1 MNFSNISAIVDAL
14 GNIRRRRLT
23 SQIPPLLRT
32 WLVAAV
38 MSLLF
43 AGTPRPVPAA
53 GASPVVVVAA
63 ETRRMTPLI
72 QVAGTVISRTDSR
85 LAAQVDGQV
94 IWVAEVGTQLE
105 AGGVAARLDDVLIR
119 DVLVEAQARLA
130 REQANVR
137 FNKAEAQ
144 RLAKLAKDNHAALSR
159 LDQAQ
164 RDLSIARS
172 ELAAAESRVM
182 QTREK
187 QERTTI
193 KTPFSGVV
201 TEQFIQ
207 AGEWADP
214 GTPIVR
220 LVDTASLEAQAWIPV
235 TALPYI
241 RSGTRLGLTIAGQSE
256 TGTVRTLVPVGDDQ
270 SRLYELRLLLDGDGW
285 SAGQSV
291 RIAIP
296 TAESRAALVIPR
308 DALVLRRDGTT
319 VFRVLADN
327 TAERIIVE
335 TGLAEGDFIEVI
347 GAVQPG
353 DAIVIRGGERL
364 RAGQQVAPTQQV
376 SGE

>member
-1 MNFSNISAIVDAL
+1 MTPHSICF
-14 GNIRRRRLT
+14 
-23 SQIPPLLRT
+23 LRP
-32 WLVAAV
+32 WLVTGALF
-38 MSLLF
+38 LLF
-43 AGTPRPVPAA
+43 ACMPVPAA
-53 GASPVVVVAA
+53 GPSPVVVVAA
-63 ETRRMTPLI
+63 KTRQMTPLI
-72 QVAGTVISRTDSR
+72 QVAGTVISRNDSR

-94 IWVAEVGTQLE
+94 IWVAEVGAQLE
-105 AGGVAARLDDVLIR
+105 TGGVAARLDDVLIR
-119 DVLVEAQARLA
+119 DVLVEEEARLA

-137 FNKAEAQ
+137 FNQAEAQ

-172 ELAAAESRVM
+172 ELAAAESRLM

-193 KTPFSGVV
+193 RAPFAGVV
-201 TEQFIQ
+201 SEQFIQ

-220 LVDTASLEAQAWIPV
+220 LVDAVSLEAQAWIPV

-241 RSGTRLGLTIAGQSE
+241 RPGTRLGMTISGQSA
-256 TGTVRTLVPVGDDQ
+256 TGTVRTLVPVGNDQ
-270 SRLYELRLLLDGDGW
+270 SRLYELRLLLDGDRW
-285 SAGQSV
+285 SAGQGL

-296 TAESRAALVIPR
+296 TAESRPALVVPR

-319 VFRVLADN
+319 VFRILADN
-327 TAERIIVE
+327 TAERITVE
-335 TGLAEGDFIEVI
+335 TGIAEGDFIEVV
-347 GAVQPG
+347 GTVRPG
-353 DAIVIRGGERL
+353 DVVVIRGGERL
-364 RAGQQVAPTQQV
+364 RAGQQVTPTLQA

>member
-1 MNFSNISAIVDAL
+1 MSFSNISAIVDAL
-14 GNIRRRRLT
+14 GNIRRRRLPPQT
-23 SQIPPLLRT
+23 PPLLRT
-32 WLVAAV
+32 WLVVAV

-43 AGTPRPVPAA
+43 TGMPRLVPAA
-53 GASPVVVVAA
+53 GASPVIVVAA

-94 IWVAEVGTQLE
+94 IWVAEVGTELE

-119 DVLVEAQARLA
+119 DVLIEAQARLA

-172 ELAAAESRVM
+172 ELAAAESRLM
-182 QTREK
+182 QTQEK

-193 KTPFSGVV
+193 KAPFAGVV

-220 LVDTASLEAQAWIPV
+220 LVDSASLEVQAWIPV

-241 RSGTRLGLTIAGQSE
+241 HSGTRLGLTIAGQSAS
-256 TGTVRTLVPVGDDQ
+256 GTVRTLVPVGDDQ

-296 TAESRAALVIPR
+296 TAASRTALVIPR

-319 VFRVLADN
+319 VFRILADN
-327 TAERIIVE
+327 TAARITVE

-364 RAGQQVAPTQQV
+364 RAGQQVTPTQQV

>member
-43 AGTPRPVPAA
+43 AGMPRPVPAA

>member
-1 MNFSNISAIVDAL
+1 MCFSNISAIVDVL

-23 SQIPPLLRT
+23 SQTDHFLRT
-32 WLVAAV
+32 WLVAVV
-38 MSLLF
+38 MFLLF
-43 AGTPRPVPAA
+43 IGALRPVPAA
-53 GASPVVVVAA
+53 TPVVVVAA
-63 ETRRMTPLI
+63 ETRQMTPLI
-72 QVAGTVISRTDSR
+72 QVAGTVISRNDSR

-94 IWVAEVGTQLE
+94 TWVAEVGTQLE
-105 AGGVAARLDDVLIR
+105 TEGVAARLDDVLIR
-119 DVLVEAQARLA
+119 DVLVEEQARLA

-172 ELAAAESRVM
+172 ELAAAESRIL

-187 QERTTI
+187 QERTSI
-193 KTPFSGVV
+193 KAPFAGVV

-214 GTPIVR
+214 GTSIVR

-241 RSGTRLGLTIAGQSE
+241 RPGTRLGLTITGETA

-296 TAESRAALVIPR
+296 TAESRPALVIPR
-308 DALVLRRDGTT
+308 DALVLRRDGAT
-319 VFRVLADN
+319 VFRILDDN
-327 TAERIIVE
+327 KAERITVE

-347 GAVQPG
+347 GAVRPG

-364 RAGQQVAPTQQV
+364 RAGQQVTPTQQV

>member
-1 MNFSNISAIVDAL
+1 MNFSNISAIVDTL

-23 SQIPPLLRT
+23 SQTDHFLRT
-32 WLVAAV
+32 WLVAV
-38 MSLLF
+38 VTFLLF
-43 AGTPRPVPAA
+43 TGASRPVPAA
-53 GASPVVVVAA
+53 TPVVVVAA
-63 ETRRMTPLI
+63 ETRQMTPLI
-72 QVAGTVISRTDSR
+72 QVAGTIISRNDSR
-85 LAAQVDGQV
+85 LAAEVDGRV
-94 IWVAEVGTQLE
+94 TWVAEVGTQLE
-105 AGGVAARLDDVLIR
+105 TEGVAARLDDVLIR
-119 DVLVEAQARLA
+119 DVLVEEQARLA

-172 ELAAAESRVM
+172 ELAAAESRIL

-187 QERTTI
+187 QERTSI
-193 KTPFSGVV
+193 RAPFAGVV

-241 RSGTRLGLTIAGQSE
+241 RPGTRLGLTITGETA

-296 TAESRAALVIPR
+296 TAESRPALVIPR
-308 DALVLRRDGTT
+308 DALVLRRDGAT
-319 VFRVLADN
+319 VFRIPDDN
-327 TAERIIVE
+327 KAERITVE

-347 GAVQPG
+347 GAVRPG

-364 RAGQQVAPTQQV
+364 RAGQQVTPTQQV

>member
-1 MNFSNISAIVDAL
+1 
-14 GNIRRRRLT
+14 
-23 SQIPPLLRT
+23 
-32 WLVAAV
+32 
-38 MSLLF
+38 
-43 AGTPRPVPAA
+43 
-53 GASPVVVVAA
+53 
-63 ETRRMTPLI
+63 MTPLI

-85 LAAQVDGQV
+85 LAAQVEGQV
-94 IWVAEVGTQLE
+94 LWVAEVGTQLE
-105 AGGVAARLDDVLIR
+105 TGGVAARLDDVLIR
-119 DVLVEAQARLA
+119 DVLVEEQARLA

-137 FNKAEAQ
+137 FNQAEAQ

-172 ELAAAESRVM
+172 ELAAAESRLM

-193 KTPFSGVV
+193 KAPFAGVV
-201 TEQFIQ
+201 TERFIQ

-214 GTPIVR
+214 GTPVVR

-241 RSGTRLGLTIAGQSE
+241 RPGTRLGLIIAEQPA

-270 SRLYELRLLLDGDGW
+270 SRLYELRLLLEGDGW

-296 TAESRAALVIPR
+296 TAASRPAIVIPR
-308 DALVLRRDGTT
+308 DALVLRRDGAT
-319 VFRVLADN
+319 VFRILADN
-327 TAERIIVE
+327 TAERISVE
-335 TGLAEGDFIEVI
+335 TGIAEGDFIEIV
-347 GAVQPG
+347 GAVRPG
-353 DAIVIRGGERL
+353 DTIVIRGGERL
-364 RAGQQVAPTQQV
+364 RAGQQVTPTPQV
-376 SGE
+376 PGE

>member
-1 MNFSNISAIVDAL
+1 MCFSNISAIVDKL
-14 GNIRRRRLT
+14 GNLRRRRLT
-23 SQIPPLLRT
+23 PPTAPFLRT

-38 MSLLF
+38 VFLLF
-43 AGTPRPVPAA
+43 AGMPRPAPAA
-53 GASPVVVVAA
+53 GSPPVVVVAA
-63 ETRRMTPLI
+63 ETRQMTPLI

-85 LAAQVDGQV
+85 LAAQVEGQV
-94 IWVAEVGTQLE
+94 LWVAEVGAQLE
-105 AGGVAARLDDVLIR
+105 TGGVAARLDDVLIR
-119 DVLVEAQARLA
+119 DVLVEEQARLA

-137 FNKAEAQ
+137 FNQAEAQ

-172 ELAAAESRVM
+172 ELAAAESRLM

-193 KTPFSGVV
+193 KAPFAGVV
-201 TEQFIQ
+201 TERFIQ

-214 GTPIVR
+214 GTPVVR

-235 TALPYI
+235 TALPFI
-241 RSGTRLGLTIAGQSE
+241 RTGTRLGLIIAGQPAS
-256 TGTVRTLVPVGDDQ
+256 GTVRTLVPVGDDQ

-296 TAESRAALVIPR
+296 TAASRPAIVIPR

-319 VFRVLADN
+319 VFRILEDN
-327 TAERIIVE
+327 TAERITVE
-335 TGLAEGDFIEVI
+335 TGIAEGNFIEVV
-347 GAVQPG
+347 GAIRPG
-353 DAIVIRGGERL
+353 DTIVIRGGERL
-364 RAGQQVAPTQQV
+364 RAGQQVTPTLQV
-376 SGE
+376 PSE

>member
-1 MNFSNISAIVDAL
+1 MMF
-14 GNIRRRRLT
+14 
-23 SQIPPLLRT
+23 
-32 WLVAAV
+32 
-38 MSLLF
+38 LLF
-43 AGTPRPVPAA
+43 I
-53 GASPVVVVAA
+53 GASWPVLAATPVVVVAA
-63 ETRRMTPLI
+63 ETRQMTPLI
-72 QVAGTVISRTDSR
+72 QVAGTVISRNDSR

-94 IWVAEVGTQLE
+94 TWVAEVGAQLE
-105 AGGVAARLDDVLIR
+105 TGGVAARLDDVLIR
-119 DVLVEAQARLA
+119 DMLIEEEARLA

-172 ELAAAESRVM
+172 ELAAAESRIM

-193 KTPFSGVV
+193 KAPFAGVV

-241 RSGTRLGLTIAGQSE
+241 RPGARLGLTIAGQSA

-296 TAESRAALVIPR
+296 TAESRPALVIPR

-319 VFRVLADN
+319 VFHILDDN
-327 TAERIIVE
+327 TAERITVE
-335 TGLAEGDFIEVI
+335 TGLAEGGFIEVI

-364 RAGQQVAPTQQV
+364 RAGQQVTPTQQV

>member
-1 MNFSNISAIVDAL
+1 MSFSDISAIVDAL
-14 GNIRRRRLT
+14 GNIRRRRLPP
-23 SQIPPLLRT
+23 QLPPLLRT
-32 WLVAAV
+32 WPVAAV

-43 AGTPRPVPAA
+43 AGMLRPALAA
-53 GASPVVVVAA
+53 GAPPVIVVAA
-63 ETRRMTPLI
+63 ETRQMTPLI

-105 AGGVAARLDDVLIR
+105 AGAVAARLDDVLIR
-119 DVLVEAQARLA
+119 DVLVEQEAQLA

-172 ELAAAESRVM
+172 ELAAAESRLM
-182 QTREK
+182 QAREK

-193 KTPFSGVV
+193 KAPFAGVV
-201 TEQFIQ
+201 TEQFIHQ
-207 AGEWADP
+207 GEWADP

-241 RSGTRLGLTIAGQSE
+241 HSGTRLGLTIAGQSA
-256 TGTVRTLVPVGDDQ
+256 TGAVRTLVPVGDDQ

-285 SAGQSV
+285 SAGQGV

-296 TAESRAALVIPR
+296 TEESRSALVIPR

-319 VFRVLADN
+319 VFRILADN
-327 TAERIIVE
+327 TAERITVE
-335 TGLAEGDFIEVI
+335 TGIAEGDFIEII

-364 RAGQQVAPTQQV
+364 RAGQQVTPTQQV

>member
-1 MNFSNISAIVDAL
+1 
-14 GNIRRRRLT
+14 
-23 SQIPPLLRT
+23 
-32 WLVAAV
+32 
-38 MSLLF
+38 MS
-43 AGTPRPVPAA
+43 RPVPAA
-53 GASPVVVVAA
+53 GAPPVIVVAA
-63 ETRRMTPLI
+63 ETRQMTPLI

-85 LAAQVDGQV
+85 LAAQVEGQV
-94 IWVAEVGTQLE
+94 LWVAEVGTQLE
-105 AGGVAARLDDVLIR
+105 TDGVAARLDDVLIR
-119 DVLVEAQARLA
+119 DVLVEEQARLA

-137 FNKAEAQ
+137 FNQAEAQ

-172 ELAAAESRVM
+172 ELAAAESRLM
-182 QTREK
+182 QTQEK

-193 KTPFSGVV
+193 KAPFAGVV

-241 RSGTRLGLTIAGQSE
+241 RSGTRLGLTIAGQPAS
-256 TGTVRTLVPVGDDQ
+256 GTVRTLVPVGDDQ

-296 TAESRAALVIPR
+296 TAESRPALVVPR

-319 VFRVLADN
+319 VFRILADN
-327 TAERIIVE
+327 TAERITVE
-335 TGLAEGDFIEVI
+335 TGIAEGDFIEIV

-364 RAGQQVAPTQQV
+364 RAGQQVTPTQQV